1 MQVAVKVLEGLVN
14 VEDNQDYSLFN
25 PSVTTA
31 MEVVAQKD
39 DIVAIASPL
48 LPSIKSRP
56 LWGDVTSSQK
66 HLMKKHIYGL
76 DFFSM
81 ECYC

>member
-48 LPSIKSRP
+48 LPSIISRP
-56 LWGDVTSSQK
+56 L
-66 HLMKKHIYGL
+66 
-76 DFFSM
+76 
-81 ECYC
+81 